1 MACLKIVS
9 KPARS
14 TNGRRW
20 NTNYLRESSYI
31 ASTGKFTDETT
42 SCMLFTSIDSRGFSM
57 YDATEWCNG
66 AKASKVLTRSNNV
79 AFPMN
84 STAADS
90 LKPFRD
96 TSRSIVVQDR
106 LEIADLLI
114 NSFRTSCYFL
124 TIDTTYHW
132 YIWKYNIS
140 CRGYGKINVFYYGNK
155 YFSFC
160 RSLLYCTRGISSISL
175 KKLPLYIL
183 RKEVCCVTLYA
194 MLQ

>member
-1 MACLKIVS
+1 
-9 KPARS
+9 
-14 TNGRRW
+14 
-20 NTNYLRESSYI
+20 
-31 ASTGKFTDETT
+31 
-42 SCMLFTSIDSRGFSM
+42 M

-84 STAADS
+84 STAADL

-124 TIDTTYHW
+124 TIDTTY
-132 YIWKYNIS
+132 IGTFENTI
-140 CRGYGKINVFYYGNK
+140 
-155 YFSFC
+155 
-160 RSLLYCTRGISSISL
+160 
-175 KKLPLYIL
+175 
-183 RKEVCCVTLYA
+183 
-194 MLQ
+194 